1 MTAIVADAAVL
12 LTSGYGFSILL
23 KATLVLALGLAA
35 ARLAG
40 RQRASLRHLVLAV
53 TFAALAA
60 LPLVLLTGPQ
70 VSIRLASAT
79 ATAPPPLSAAPVTAA
94 VSAPRASASP
104 ATDSGRRVERPSWMT
119 IVVGAWGLGAVLII
133 ASLISDLWRVR
144 RLVRQG
150 LPWID
155 LQRRVTML
163 ADDAGLR
170 RRLDVVTHEDVRAP
184 FVYGVGRPSI
194 VLPADASG
202 WSDADLDRALV
213 HELEHVRRGD
223 WLVQLVARVAT
234 ACYWCHPLVWVA
246 WRRLC
251 LEAERACDDAVVQR
265 AERTDYAE
273 QLVTMAQ
280 RLSRTN
286 AQPVL
291 GMANRSDLARR
302 VSALLDGT
310 QRRGRVG
317 VAPAAAA
324 IGAAVILCAAIAP
337 VRAVGAPPT
346 RDVSTDVAA
355 EVSSETMQQARV
367 ARAAGRIRPSAL
379 DTALYE
385 AASEGDDEGIT
396 QLLAAGADV
405 NAAISGDG
413 SPLIGAAREGRLSTV
428 RLLLD
433 RGASIDMGVPGD
445 GNPLIMAARDGHLA
459 VVTLLLDR
467 GASVDLAVPGDEN
480 ALIQAS
486 GNGHLDVVK
495 LLVARGANVNARIW
509 ADNNRDGEW
518 RTPLGMAR
526 RGRHTAVVEFLQS
539 VGAVE

>member
-1 MTAIVADAAVL
+1 MTTVADAAVL
-12 LTSGYGFSILL
+12 VTSGAGLSILL

-35 ARLAG
+35 ARLAS

-53 TFAALAA
+53 TFATLVA
-60 LPLVLLTGPQ
+60 LPVVLLIGPE
-70 VSIRLASAT
+70 VSIQVPSAT
-79 ATAPPPLSAAPVTAA
+79 PRITRSTSVVPAVGVIAAP
-94 VSAPRASASP
+94 ASP
-104 ATDSGRRVERPSWMT
+104 ARQASGPGRRIELPSLMA
-119 IVVGAWGLGAVLII
+119 IVAGVWGLGAVAMI
-133 ASLISDLWRVR
+133 ASLLLDLWRVR

-150 LPWID
+150 LPCID

-163 ADDAGLR
+163 AHDAGLHR
-170 RRLDVVTHEDVRAP
+170 HVDVVTHEEVLAP
-184 FVYGVGRPSI
+184 FVYGVRPSI
-194 VLPADASG
+194 VLPADATG
-202 WSDADLDRALV
+202 WGDSDLDRALV

-223 WLVQLVARVAT
+223 WLVQLVARFAT
-234 ACYWCHPLVWVA
+234 AGYWCHPLVWVA

-280 RLSRTN
+280 RMSRTK
-286 AQPVL
+286 APAVL

-302 VSALLDGT
+302 ISALLDGT

-317 VAPAAAA
+317 VAPAVAA
-324 IGAAVILCAAIAP
+324 IGAAALVCAIAP
-337 VRAVGAPPT
+337 VRAVGVPPVSGTTAETSSNTAQDT
-346 RDVSTDVAA
+346 RA
-355 EVSSETMQQARV
+355 
-367 ARAAGRIRPSAL
+367 ARAAGRIRGSVL
-379 DTALYE
+379 NTALYE
-385 AASEGDDEGIT
+385 AASEGDDEAIA
-396 QLLAAGADV
+396 QLLGAGADV
-405 NAAISGDG
+405 NAAIGGDG

-486 GNGHLDVVK
+486 GNGHLEVVK
-495 LLVARGANVNARIW
+495 LLVSRGANVNARIW
-509 ADNNRDGEW
+509 ADGNRADGEW

-526 RGRHTAVVEFLQS
+526 KGRHTAVVEFLQS
-539 VGAVE
+539 VGTVE

>member
-1 MTAIVADAAVL
+1 MTPTLADAAVL
-12 LTSGYGFSILL
+12 VTTGAGLSILL

-35 ARLAG
+35 ARLAR

-53 TFAALAA
+53 TFAALLA
-60 LPLVLLTGPQ
+60 LPLMLLAGPQ
-70 VSIRLASAT
+70 VSIQLSSASMAAT
-79 ATAPPPLSAAPVTAA
+79 RPLPVAPVTATVTA
-94 VSAPRASASP
+94 GAPASF
-104 ATDSGRRVERPSWMT
+104 ATASGRRIELPSWMT
-119 IVVGAWGLGAVLII
+119 IAAGAWGLGTFLIVV
-133 ASLISDLWRVR
+133 SLISDLWRVR

-155 LQRRVTML
+155 LQRRVTVL

-170 RRLDVVTHEDVRAP
+170 RRVDVVTHEEVSAP

-202 WSDADLDRALV
+202 WIDADLDRALV

-223 WLVQLVARVAT
+223 WLVQVVARFAT

-273 QLVTMAQ
+273 QLVTMA
-280 RLSRTN
+280 RRMSRMN
-286 AQPVL
+286 VQPVL

-302 VSALLDGT
+302 VSALLDAT

-324 IGAAVILCAAIAP
+324 IGAAALICVAIAP
-337 VRAVGAPPT
+337 VRAVGVPAT
-346 RDVSTDVAA
+346 GGAATEVASNA
-355 EVSSETMQQARV
+355 QDTGA
-367 ARAAGRIRPSAL
+367 ARASRRTPLSAL
-379 DTALYE
+379 NTPLYE
-385 AASEGDDEGIT
+385 AASEGDDEAVA
-396 QLLAAGADV
+396 QLLGAGADV

-428 RLLLD
+428 RLLLE
-433 RGASIDMGVPGD
+433 RGASVDMAVPGD
-445 GNPLIMAARDGHLA
+445 GNPLIMAAREGHLA

-486 GNGHLDVVK
+486 GNGRLDVVK
-495 LLVARGANVNARIW
+495 LLVSRGANVNARIW
-509 ADNNRDGEW
+509 ADTSRNGEW

-526 RGRHTAVVEFLQS
+526 RGRHTAVVEFLRS
-539 VGAVE
+539 AGAVE

>member
-1 MTAIVADAAVL
+1 MTATVADAAVL

-23 KATLVLALGLAA
+23 KATLVLAFGLTAS
-35 ARLAG
+35 RLAR

-53 TFAALAA
+53 TFAALVA

-70 VSIRLASAT
+70 VSIQLSSAS
-79 ATAPPPLSAAPVTAA
+79 APPPLSATPVSAAVTPTAA
-94 VSAPRASASP
+94 AASP
-104 ATDSGRRVERPSWMT
+104 AIASGRRVELPSSMT
-119 IVVGAWGLGAVLII
+119 IVAGAWGLGAVLII

-155 LQRRVTML
+155 LQRRVAML
-163 ADDAGLR
+163 ADDSSLR
-170 RRLDVVTHEDVRAP
+170 RYVDVVTHEDVRTP
-184 FVYGVGRPSI
+184 FVYGLGRPSI

-317 VAPAAAA
+317 VAPAMAA

-337 VRAVGAPPT
+337 VRAVGATPA
-346 RDVSTDVAA
+346 RDVSAD
-355 EVSSETMQQARV
+355 VSSETTQQT
-367 ARAAGRIRPSAL
+367 RAAGMRRRTPASAL
-379 DTALYE
+379 NTALYE
-385 AASEGDDEGIT
+385 AASEGDDEGIA

-405 NAAISGDG
+405 NAAIGGDG

-433 RGASIDMGVPGD
+433 RGASLDMGVPGD

-486 GNGHLDVVK
+486 GNGRLDVVK

>member
-1 MTAIVADAAVL
+1 MTATVADAAVFVTNGAGL
-12 LTSGYGFSILL
+12 SILL

-35 ARLAG
+35 ARLAR
-40 RQRASLRHLVLAV
+40 RQRASLRHLVLAA
-53 TFAALAA
+53 TFAMLVA
-60 LPLVLLTGPQ
+60 LPLVMLIGPE
-70 VSIRLASAT
+70 VSIQLPSVSAAVT
-79 ATAPPPLSAAPVTAA
+79 RPSFAAPVTGSVAA
-94 VSAPRASASP
+94 PGAPASA
-104 ATDSGRRVERPSWMT
+104 AAASGRRVELPTWT
-119 IVVGAWGLGAVLII
+119 TVAAGAWGLGAVLII
-133 ASLISDLWRVR
+133 VSLIVDLWRVR
-144 RLVRQG
+144 RVVRDG

-155 LQRRVTML
+155 LQRRLTVL
-163 ADDAGLR
+163 AGGAGR
-170 RRLDVVTHEDVRAP
+170 RRHVEVLTHGDVPAP

-202 WSDADLDRALV
+202 WSEADLDRALV

-223 WLVQLVARVAT
+223 WLVQLVARFAT
-234 ACYWCHPLVWVA
+234 ACYWCHPLAWVA

-280 RLSRTN
+280 RMSR
-286 AQPVL
+286 APVQPVL

-302 VSALLDGT
+302 VSALLDAT

-317 VAPAAAA
+317 AVPAAVA
-324 IGAAVILCAAIAP
+324 IAAAVLIGAAIAP
-337 VRAVGAPPT
+337 VRAVGVPPN
-346 RDVSTDVAA
+346 RDVAF
-355 EVSSETMQQARV
+355 EVSSEAAQQTRA
-367 ARAAGRIRPSAL
+367 ARAPRTPASAL
-379 DTALYE
+379 NAALYE
-385 AASEGDDEGIT
+385 AASEGDDEGIA
-396 QLLAAGADV
+396 QLLLAGADV

-428 RLLLD
+428 RLLLE
-433 RGASIDMGVPGD
+433 RGASVDMAVPGD
-445 GNPLIMAARDGHLA
+445 GNPLIMAAGEGHLA

-486 GNGHLDVVK
+486 GNGHLEIVK
-495 LLVARGANVNARIW
+495 LLVSRGANVNTRIW
-509 ADNNRDGEW
+509 ADTNRADGEW

-539 VGAVE
+539 AGAVD